1 MNEPP
6 GSECASA
13 IGRHEIK
20 IVDASIAESRLL
32 PVAQA
37 SRTKPGPRIRKF
49 TQ

>member
-6 GSECASA
+6 GSEGASA

-32 PVAQA
+32 PGCVSDTPWSARLQA
-37 SRTKPGPRIRKF
+37 LA
-49 TQ
+49 